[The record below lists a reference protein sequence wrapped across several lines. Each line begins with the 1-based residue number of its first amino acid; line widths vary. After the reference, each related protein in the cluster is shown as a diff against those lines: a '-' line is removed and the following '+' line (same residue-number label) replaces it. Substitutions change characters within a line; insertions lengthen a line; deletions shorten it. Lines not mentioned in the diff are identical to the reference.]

1 MRSKNLLPL
10 FAVVLITLGAR
21 SSAAFAYSMAGGWA
35 SRHRP
40 PSGISPPPACITTAP
55 CPRSEP
61 TTGRSSPEML
71 KLGADLGQPSDSVH
85 H

>member
-1 MRSKNLLPL
+1 MGK
-10 FAVVLITLGAR
+10 
-21 SSAAFAYSMAGGWA
+21 
-35 SRHRP
+35 
-40 PSGISPPPACITTAP
+40 PPPAAKRDLAAASLHYDCA